1 MQKIFNQ
8 GISIIL
14 IFLLTVLFV
23 PCVSFADTDDDEET
37 VTYSIDSGETVE
49 FDEEDFNDVCEN
61 MIDDGL
67 NYVKFTLPSSS
78 RGTLYYNYTDEDDYT
93 SEVSSSKKYY
103 YDDSPSLSDVTFVPD
118 EDYSGT
124 LTIEY
129 NGYGIDGDSYS
140 GEIEIEV
147 SDPAD
152 EDEDNGDTAEQITYS
167 MDSGK
172 TLDFD
177 GDDFNDV
184 CDDLNGEDLDYIK
197 FTLPSSSYGTLYY
210 KYTDEDDYS
219 SEVSSSK
226 KYYYDDSP
234 YLSDVTFV
242 PDDDYS
248 GSFKIKYTGCDT
260 DGNDFSGTIKISVS
274 DDSIAETIAYSI
286 DSDEVAEFDE
296 DDFNGICND
305 LNDEDLNYVT
315 FTLPSSSCGTLY
327 YDYEDE
333 NDYSSEVT
341 ASKKYYYD
349 ESPYLSKVSF
359 VPEDNASGVFTVN
372 YTAYDT
378 EGESYTGSVEVTVS
392 GDSLTADSISY
403 TESENTAVYL
413 KDSDFNNVCLELTG
427 NQLSYVKFALPS
439 SSNGILY
446 YGYNSDGSYTSKVNT
461 SSKYYYTDT
470 PYLLNVAYVPSDDVT
485 GTATISYTGYDT
497 DGFSFSGKLNITIGN
512 DTATSTTDSAVSGTS
527 YSKYFSDIDE
537 SYSWAV
543 AYIDKLYESGIV
555 AGTET
560 SDSTRIFNP
569 SYNIT
574 RGDFMLIL
582 YRAFNLQSATATNSF
597 SDVSSDSYY
606 YSAVTAA
613 KSLNIAQGTDNCFY
627 PDATITREDAMVLVQ
642 RALTVADKSVAAS
655 DTSNLSSFNDGSQIS
670 DYAKSAVAALVK
682 SGIISGSY
690 NQIHPKDNLTRAE
703 VASIIYKIK

>member
-14 IFLLTVLFV
+14 IFLLTILFV

-78 RGTLYYNYTDEDDYT
+78 RGTLYYNDTDEDDYT

-177 GDDFNDV
+177 GGDFNDV

-197 FTLPSSSYGTLYY
+197 
-210 KYTDEDDYS
+210 
-219 SEVSSSK
+219 
-226 KYYYDDSP
+226 
-234 YLSDVTFV
+234 
-242 PDDDYS
+242 
-248 GSFKIKYTGCDT
+248 
-260 DGNDFSGTIKISVS
+260 
-274 DDSIAETIAYSI
+274 
-286 DSDEVAEFDE
+286 
-296 DDFNGICND
+296 
-305 LNDEDLNYVT
+305 

-537 SYSWAV
+537 SYSWAT

-582 YRAFNLQSATATNSF
+582 YRAFNLQPATATNSF